1 VCAGVP
7 TTALGMVSVHDHK
20 VAPRSLVL
28 CRGSMARVPAAGA
41 AAYQETL
48 PGTAEGADGDSG
60 FVQDGIF

>member
-1 VCAGVP
+1 
-7 TTALGMVSVHDHK
+7 MVSVHDHK

-48 PGTAEGADGDSG
+48 PGAVENPDADSG